1 MKKRCVLLSIYVDED
16 EKRGRKP
23 LYRAILDLLWEKD
36 IHGVTVFKGVYGYG
50 PDKKVH
56 TARLLRASENLPVKI
71 EVVETLEKV
80 KEILPELEALITRG
94 LITVTELLLL
104 SHKSPPCEE
113 ARKP

>member
-16 EKRGRKP
+16 EKLGRKP
-23 LYRAILDLLWEKD
+23 LYRAVLDLLWERD
-36 IHGVTVFKGVYGYG
+36 VHGVTVFKGVYGYG

-80 KEILPELEALITRG
+80 EEILPELEALLTRG
-94 LITVTELLLL
+94 LITVAELYTIC
-104 SHKSPPCEE
+104 HKNPPCEG
-113 ARKP
+113 A